1 MSTLKKH
8 RWLVVTFYL
17 FIAPAS
23 LAADSSSASTIL
35 LKEAKE
41 FFVNK
46 EIEQAAALIE
56 RALRISPKN
65 PVLWHNLAGVRLEQ
79 EQWSRAAS
87 LAAKSNSLAVK
98 KTMLRVRN
106 WVVIALA
113 CEGLGDAKCANE
125 SRKRARTL
133 AAQ

>member
-1 MSTLKKH
+1 MFTLKKH
-8 RWLVVTFYL
+8 NWFIIVFCL
-17 FIAPAS
+17 FITPAS
-23 LAADSSSASTIL
+23 LAADSSSAIKAL
-35 LKEAKE
+35 LEEAKE
-41 FFVNK
+41 FFVK
-46 EIEQAAALIE
+46 GESEQAAALIE

-65 PVLWHNLAGVRLEQ
+65 PVLWHNLAGVRLQQ

-113 CEGLGDAKCANE
+113 CEGLGDADCANE
-125 SRKRARTL
+125 ARKRARTL